1 MSHDG
6 LAWQRWLEP
15 VDEFV
20 REHAGETRRWAIA
33 CTYELDIEV
42 LRHTVLPTLCQR
54 RRPFRTVVLADAGT
68 IERVAGELRPPLA
81 GAVNLHPVRVTTGG
95 VFHPKLLLL
104 CAGKHVRVCF
114 GSANLT
120 SGGLAG
126 NLELWTHSDSP
137 ELAAAMVWFLD
148 QLCVSKV
155 LALEPAARRNLQQA
169 LVGLPRNPAPSV
181 WSSLQGSF
189 RDRLDSPW
197 AKTAR
202 RAMVVSPLYATQG
215 GLHAARS
222 AIPTTDLTLCTD
234 LPIRLKSTEIRTLV
248 HRNDQDGDDDDP
260 RPTTL
265 HAKAYAFEQPNG
277 SAVVWIGSA
286 NFTAQALTKS
296 VAAGGNVELMV
307 RTTLDKVAWRRMAHD
322 LEVARFEPAKDE
334 AIIPPEQRE
343 PMPTATGTVLG
354 IELYE
359 GKHGPELMVISTLDR
374 GTVMLVG
381 DGDPVK
387 VLIRNG
393 QGRLSGDELRNLLPD
408 VDERLGAAT
417 CFAVHE
423 LVGKSRVPKVV
434 NVPHVPPG
442 PEEGGVARCTLD
454 SIIAEMMG
462 LVPVYRRSSRD
473 EGAPDD
479 EDDTDGR
486 DDSDNE
492 IISADDEELEKRL
505 DEVSHQGRLDQEAV
519 KLAVIEKLVR
529 RRPKAEQAALRA
541 HHVHQL
547 VALVSPHLQ
556 PIVRRLFRGGKA

>member
-20 REHAGETRRWAIA
+20 REHAGEARRWAIA
-33 CTYELDIEV
+33 CTYELDVDV
-42 LRHTVLPTLCQR
+42 LRRTVVRTLCQR

-104 CAGKHVRVCF
+104 RAGKHVRVCF

-137 ELAAAMVWFLD
+137 ELAAATVWFLD
-148 QLCVSKV
+148 QLCVSKA
-155 LALEPAARRNLQQA
+155 LALEPAAKRSLQQA
-169 LVGLPRNPAPSV
+169 LVGLPRNPNPAV

-197 AKTAR
+197 AKKAR
-202 RAMVVSPLYATQG
+202 RAMVVSPLYATPG
-215 GLHAARS
+215 GLHAARN
-222 AIPTTDLTLCTD
+222 AIPTADLTLCTD
-234 LPIRLKSTEIRTLV
+234 LPVRLKSTKIRTLV
-248 HRNDQDGDDDDP
+248 HPNEQDDDDEP
-260 RPTTL
+260 QPTTL

-277 SAVVWIGSA
+277 TAVVWIGSA

-307 RTTLDKVAWRRMAHD
+307 RTTLDKVAWRRLAHD
-322 LEVARFEPAKDE
+322 LEVARFEPARDE
-334 AIIPPEQRE
+334 TVIPPVQRE
-343 PMPTATGTVLG
+343 PIPTATGTVLG

-359 GKHGPELMVISTLDR
+359 GEHGPELMVSSTLDR
-374 GTVMLVG
+374 GTVVLLS

-393 QGRLSGDELRNLLPD
+393 RGRLTGDELRKLLPN
-408 VDERLGAAT
+408 VDDRLGAAT
-417 CFAVHE
+417 CFAIHE
-423 LVGKSRVPKVV
+423 LVGKKMVLKVV

-442 PEEGGVARCTLD
+442 PEEGGVARRTLD
-454 SIIAEMMG
+454 SIIAELMG
-462 LVPVYRRSSRD
+462 LVPVYRPSNRD
-473 EGAPDD
+473 EGESVDDADTHGLDEADD
-479 EDDTDGR
+479 E
-486 DDSDNE
+486 SL
-492 IISADDEELEKRL
+492 SADDDELEKRL
-505 DEVSHQGRLDQEAV
+505 DEITHQGRLDQEAV

-529 RRPKAEQAALRA
+529 RRPKEEQAALRA
-541 HHVHQL
+541 HHAHQL

-556 PIVRRLFRGGKA
+556 PVVRRLFRGSKA